1 MIPKKQ
7 IEQIRQEL
15 NECQMPVFLYHD
27 DADGLCSFLLLRR
40 FKGEGDWRIVK
51 QNPHIDENFTRFVSE
66 SHDKV
71 FILDIALVD
80 QEFVDAVKKPVIW
93 IDHHMPQKI
102 SKAKYFNPRIQKIN
116 EYTPVSSICY
126 EIAKQDIWIGAAGAI
141 ADYSIPPFFEKFRKK
156 YPELAGKAKKIDKIL
171 YDTKLGKLIRIL
183 SFSLK
188 GKSEDVRKAVN
199 IIKKVKEPSEILE
212 PIEGPLKWVYKRYA
226 EIDREYQE
234 LLSEALK
241 QKYGKILV
249 FLYKEKNYSFTENL
263 ANEIV
268 YRIPKKKIYI
278 IGREKEDYMRLSM
291 RSRKINLLP
300 ILNKALEQVDGFG
313 GGHPYACGASV
324 KKEDFN
330 RFIEIFE
337 ELAG

>member
-7 IEQIRQEL
+7 LEEIKKEL
-15 NECQMPVFLYHD
+15 EECQNPVFFYHD
-27 DADGLCSFLLLRR
+27 DADGLCSFLILRR

-51 QNPHIDENFTRFVSE
+51 ATPHIDETFSRFVSE
-66 SHDKV
+66 FHDKV

-80 QEFVDAVKKPVIW
+80 QEFVDSIKKPVVW

-102 SKAKYFNPRIQKIN
+102 SKAKYFNPRVQDIDA
-116 EYTPVSSICY
+116 YVPVSSICY
-126 EIAKQDIWIGAAGAI
+126 EAVKEDLWIATAGTV
-141 ADYSIPPFFEKFRKK
+141 ADYSIPKFFEKFRKK
-156 YPELAGKAKKIDKIL
+156 YPEIAGKSKDIDKIL
-171 YDTKLGKLIRIL
+171 YDSKLGKLIRIL

-199 IIKKVKEPSEILE
+199 IIKNLKEPNELLE
-212 PIEGPLKWVYKRYA
+212 PKEGPAKWVYKRY
-226 EIDREYQE
+226 EMIDKEYQA

-241 QKYGKILV
+241 QKYDNILI
-249 FLYKEKNYSFTENL
+249 FIYQEKKYSFTENI

-278 IGREKEDYMRLSM
+278 VGRQKEDYMRLSL
-291 RSRKINLLP
+291 RSRDIDLLP
-300 ILNKALEQVDGFG
+300 ILNKALEQVEGYG

-324 KKEDFN
+324 KKKDFE
-330 RFIEIFE
+330 RFLEIFK